1 MTKALKRAVVT
12 AVSFVLL
19 FLWVGFVGVSCD
31 NKSKGYVLPEYS
43 SEKTQAEHLLE
54 INKRAEQMLCEKYEH
69 GISLT
74 YTYVAETVYNFKD
87 QPQFFAVWF
96 SYGKGVVGAVI
107 DDEYYIMESNNADT
121 VDGFWKGLGDTNVKK
136 YYDGYKYSLIDGKV
150 INLNGNLVL
159 DENELKE
166 KKEQPEEIH
175 LSNNN
180 RVCESLE
187 EAVKFCRKNQDA
199 YYLYVLPD
207 YATNLTEEQHKQN
220 ILSRAENKFNVL
232 YEEEDY
238 LSVKAELMPSLDG
251 KQMYFMVTFTPSDII
266 FYGETKPYIY
276 QTGIII
282 NDEYYW
288 LCDISGKDNVVYFK
302 ENSVEDAQKYYSNYC
317 DFDQWDYKYGGQ
329 YFVKEGEDFYLIRSD
344 GKIKDNKDYRERYYS
359 VKVKDVYNPTVTDAF
374 TVYRT

>member
-1 MTKALKRAVVT
+1 MLILLSVIIFFKAR
-12 AVSFVLL
+12 
-19 FLWVGFVGVSCD
+19 SCY
-31 NKSKGYVLPEYS
+31 NESKWYVLPEYS

-54 INKRAEQMLCEKYEH
+54 INKRAEQMLCEESGYGEFFM
-69 GISLT
+69 

-96 SYGKGVVGAVI
+96 SYGKGIVGAVI
-107 DDEYYIMESNNADT
+107 DDEYYIVEEYSNKDT
-121 VDGFWKGLGDTNVKK
+121 ADGFWKGLGDTNVKK
-136 YYDGYKYSLIDGKV
+136 YYDGSRYSLLDGKV
-150 INLNGNLVL
+150 INIDNGNSVL
-159 DENELKE
+159 DENQLKE
-166 KKEQPEEIH
+166 KREQTKEIH
-175 LSNNN
+175 IYYNYK
-180 RVCESLE
+180 VCESLE
-187 EAVKFCRKNQDA
+187 EVPKYCRKNQDA

-207 YATNLTEEQHKQN
+207 YVTNLTEEQHKQN

-238 LSVKAELMPSLDG
+238 LSVNAELMPSVDG
-251 KQMYFMVTFTPSDII
+251 KQMYFMVTFTPSDVI

-288 LCDISGKDNVVYFK
+288 LCDISGKDNLVYFK

-317 DFDQWDYKYGGQ
+317 DFYQWDYKYGGQ
-329 YFVKEGEDFYLIRSD
+329 YFVKEGEDLYKINSN
-344 GKIKDNKDYRERYYS
+344 GKIKYDSNLDRSCYS

-374 TVYRT
+374 TVYGT